1 MEENFMYLNQDLY
14 YKYEDYISDYLLL
27 NDDLNIS
34 LFENELI
41 DSQKMIKKKTRAK
54 IKTEKQLLKEK
65 ERNKKRKE
73 KFLLKSEDEKQIER
87 KRNAVCAQKF
97 RLRRKEE
104 LKGLLEENQS
114 LKIRVEFLKKKISS
128 LESFISENNLF
139 HKINKKSD

>member
-1 MEENFMYLNQDLY
+1 MYLNQDLY
-14 YKYEDYISDYLLL
+14 YKYEDYISNYLLL

-41 DSQKMIKKKTRAK
+41 DSQKMIKKKTRV
-54 IKTEKQLLKEK
+54 KTEKQLLKEK